1 MRKPISNI
9 MPISSSIFAVM
20 KGRPIAGSESIQH
33 KMHMTDLD
41 HRRTRFDTA
50 LIVLTV
56 APIPPMPRV
65 CALNHPEFRQRC
77 EALYGF
83 WTCFHLDAPPGPMRG
98 HPGVQRGPAH
108 MTQDIYGKKFFPT
121 PLNNVA
127 YSQGLRATGIRCIL
141 GNDSP

>member
-1 MRKPISNI
+1 

-20 KGRPIAGSESIQH
+20 KGRPIAGSESIKH

-65 CALNHPEFRQRC
+65 CALNYPALLQRC
-77 EALYGF
+77 EAFHPL
-83 WTCFHLDAPPGPMRG
+83 WTRLHLDAPTSPMRG
-98 HPGVQRGPAH
+98 HPGVQSVVVILLIRKDRHETWKVVRRDMAEQERG
-108 MTQDIYGKKFFPT
+108 
-121 PLNNVA
+121 
-127 YSQGLRATGIRCIL
+127 
-141 GNDSP
+141 